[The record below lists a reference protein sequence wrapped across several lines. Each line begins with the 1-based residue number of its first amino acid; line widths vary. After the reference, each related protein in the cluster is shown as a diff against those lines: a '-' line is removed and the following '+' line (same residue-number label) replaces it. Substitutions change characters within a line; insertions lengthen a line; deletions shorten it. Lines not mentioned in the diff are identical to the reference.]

1 LQKSK
6 AAIRERESWYAKI
19 VVEEDG
25 FNPDTWGSTHLVQ
38 KMTIEGRHDEQEEE
52 EEEALDYAV
61 SSRFF
66 LGNELL
72 SELSAQR
79 RHSSSLGASSPT
91 KQTATRIFLLPA
103 SVTKTDDHDG

>member
-1 LQKSK
+1 
-6 AAIRERESWYAKI
+6 
-19 VVEEDG
+19 
-25 FNPDTWGSTHLVQ
+25 
-38 KMTIEGRHDEQEEE
+38 MTIEGRHDEQEEE
-52 EEEALDYAV
+52 EEALHYAV

-72 SELSAQR
+72 PALSAQR

-91 KQTATRIFLLPA
+91 KQTATRLFLLPA

>member
-1 LQKSK
+1 MVLILIS
-6 AAIRERESWYAKI
+6 A
-19 VVEEDG
+19 
-25 FNPDTWGSTHLVQ
+25 HLVQ

-52 EEEALDYAV
+52 ETALHYAG

-72 SELSAQR
+72 PALSAQR

-91 KQTATRIFLLPA
+91 KQTATHLFLRPA
-103 SVTKTDDHDG
+103 SVTKTDDDDG